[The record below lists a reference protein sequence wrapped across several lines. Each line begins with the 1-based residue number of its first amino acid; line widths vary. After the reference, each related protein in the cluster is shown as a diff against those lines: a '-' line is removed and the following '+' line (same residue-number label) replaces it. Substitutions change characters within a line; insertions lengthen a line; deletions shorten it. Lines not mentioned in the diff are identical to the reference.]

1 MTAFQAL
8 VLGIVQGLSEFLP
21 ISSSGHLLLTRY
33 LLGWDEPGV
42 AFDVALHIGTLVAVI
57 WYFRREW
64 LDLVTAV
71 GRVIRQRGPRTPV
84 ERRALFIAVATIP
97 AGIAG
102 YFLAD
107 VDDTALRDP
116 TVTAVTLIVFGLLL
130 WLVDRYA
137 ARTRTLESM
146 GWVDAI
152 AIGIAQ
158 TLALVPGVSRSG
170 ATMTAGRGLGFDR
183 PAAAV
188 FSFLLSMPIIAA
200 AALRKAPEAL
210 AAAGNG
216 GPLLVG
222 IIAAA
227 ISGWLAIAVLL
238 RLVTTRGYGPF
249 AVYRIAVAL
258 LVLWTVAARA

>member
-1 MTAFQAL
+1 
-8 VLGIVQGLSEFLP
+8 
-21 ISSSGHLLLTRY
+21 
-33 LLGWDEPGV
+33 
-42 AFDVALHIGTLVAVI
+42 
-57 WYFRREW
+57 
-64 LDLVTAV
+64 
-71 GRVIRQRGPRTPV
+71 
-84 ERRALFIAVATIP
+84 
-97 AGIAG
+97 
-102 YFLAD
+102 
-107 VDDTALRDP
+107 
-116 TVTAVTLIVFGLLL
+116 
-130 WLVDRYA
+130 
-137 ARTRTLESM
+137 
-146 GWVDAI
+146 
-152 AIGIAQ
+152 
-158 TLALVPGVSRSG
+158 
-170 ATMTAGRGLGFDR
+170 MTAGRGLGFDR